1 MKRRLFLKSAMAG
14 SAVATA
20 VGAGLLAPRAVFAD
34 SSAFK
39 AVSDAAT
46 ASIAGAGKGKF
57 KVKFPKIAE
66 NGGAVQMTVD
76 ATKLADVS
84 NVSLYIKENGTPL
97 AASFN
102 MNGAAG
108 YVNTRVKMGK
118 SSPVTALVTAGGV
131 TTQITKEVKVTVGG
145 CGG

>member
-20 VGAGLLAPRAVFAD
+20 VGAGLLTPSAVFAATAD
-34 SSAFK
+34 FK